1 LWLRIFPFSWII
13 AMEKLSADNFR
24 LRTWLVSFLTACSPR
39 VDEIGEIPRTT
50 DIVASVKSAG
60 WIRRVSVALN

>member
-1 LWLRIFPFSWII
+1 
-13 AMEKLSADNFR
+13 MEKLSADNFR